1 MPVLVTQARNTDR
14 TVRAYGVE
22 FGASYDLSF
31 LPAPLDGF
39 AVSGNASF
47 GRAYFPITLTDQS
60 VRVFNNL
67 PNQPSRIFNAA
78 LSYDKGRRTA
88 GLPGIISAGCGTIAS
103 PISPRPASTPTGSS
117 SRRTM
122 STFSCPMTSR
132 PGSRSASTL

>member
-47 GRAYFPITLTDQS
+47 GAPISRHPDRSVGAGLQQPAQPARADLQRGTVLRQGAAHGRLAWNHLSRLWDDRFPNFTPTGFYANRFQQPT
-60 VRVFNNL
+60 NNVDL
-67 PNQPSRIFNAA
+67 Q
-78 LSYDKGRRTA
+78 LSYDVT
-88 GLPGIISAGCGTIAS
+88 
-103 PISPRPASTPTGSS
+103 
-117 SRRTM
+117 
-122 STFSCPMTSR
+122 